1 MKKFP
6 EIEKTFRAVYAP
18 MAKAI
23 GDCLLTLKPT
33 EVDATAVICAIIGVA
48 VDITANAIK
57 LADEQGK
64 SELAINADQI
74 ARFSAITIAS
84 TLPVSGEVRIA
95 LDKVVMAGLAKPGTT
110 PGGGVLN

>member
-6 EIEKTFRAVYAP
+6 EIEKTFRAVYTP

-48 VDITANAIK
+48 VDITANAIR
-57 LADEQGK
+57 LAKEQGHTD
-64 SELAINADQI
+64 LAINADHI
-74 ARFSAITIAS
+74 ARFSAMTIVSA
-84 TLPVSGEVRIA
+84 LPVSEDVRIA
-95 LDKVVMAGLAKPGTT
+95 LDKVVMAGLTKPGTT